1 MDETMTSTEN
11 SPADSAT
18 SPDAGHLVPPSA
30 RERVTIAP
38 PAEWVSIRAVDETP
52 GTAAPG
58 ASALLLF
65 DRQHHASLGARY
77 ERSVRLLKTVQAVH
91 EAAQWRL
98 DFDPGTQRVAV
109 HSVAIRRADQ
119 CIEHAAPE
127 RLRLLQREENLER
140 LVIDGRVTVV
150 LLIEDVRVG
159 DIIDASFTVQSQSRI
174 LPEHFW
180 TFCVVPTHVPLRAFH
195 LSVRYPN
202 SRALRWKASDD
213 DFAPVFHKHGDESEW
228 HWKLEEVRPR
238 DVEPAVPGWHIG
250 DPWMQVSDCASWD
263 QVAIGF
269 QEAWRE
275 ELNAPELIEAANQ
288 IAAAAATPAERAD
301 RALTLVQD
309 DVRYL
314 SLNSGLGGQVPSP
327 PGVVLRRRF
336 GDCKDKSF
344 LAAHLLRRLGIP
356 ARPVLIN
363 TALRHTI
370 EPLLPMPDAFNHVV
384 VEYEVA
390 GKRRWVDVTLPMQG
404 GGALNRPMPEFRLGL
419 PIGPGVTAL
428 DRLASVAG
436 LNDHYELRETFTID
450 TAGRPSM
457 LKVLVTASGTEA
469 ENLRRE
475 LAMEG
480 PETVARSREQFYRQF
495 FADLRRVGTLEWRDD
510 RAHNEMRLA
519 ELFDIR
525 GVTVPGRDAQTCVF
539 EHRAHLIQA
548 VLGFSETGARK
559 QPFGLRYPCHVH
571 HWIEIESPALSGGPG
586 HTRPGRDLAFRFSCD
601 LNEQY
606 GRIIAHYSL
615 RTLAD
620 AVRPDRFEQYKTK
633 VREIWPCTFLHVVLP
648 LGLALPKR
656 NRAAG
661 SLLPAAPPARKN
673 KARNDAA
680 VENPAPSEL
689 TLPAEPAPALAPA
702 PGSAVETVAAPAES
716 ALPSPK
722 TPAPPKRVANPSS
735 AAAFTDPTSTA
746 IQPRSRRR
754 RRRSRFNWRKA
765 VQIAVFAIIA
775 LVVVLVLIMANLRK
789 G

>member
-1 MDETMTSTEN
+1 MDEMMTSTEN
-11 SPADSAT
+11 PSPGSVT
-18 SPDAGHLVPPSA
+18 SPDAGHLIPPNA

-38 PAEWVSIRAVDETP
+38 PAEWVSIRTVDETS
-52 GTAAPG
+52 GAAAPG
-58 ASALLLF
+58 AYALLLL
-65 DRQHHASLGARY
+65 DRQHHAALGARY

-98 DFDPGTQRVAV
+98 DFDPGAQRVTV
-109 HSVAIRRADQ
+109 HSVTIRREGQ
-119 CIEHAAPE
+119 SVEHAVPE

-159 DIIDASFTVQSQSRI
+159 DIIDVSFTLQSQSRI

-180 TFCVVPTHVPLRAFH
+180 TFCVVPTHAPLRAFH

-213 DFAPVFHKHGDESEW
+213 DFAPVFHKYGDESEW
-228 HWKLEEVRPR
+228 HWKLDDVRPR

-250 DPWMQVSDCASWD
+250 DPWMQVSDCASWE
-263 QVAIGF
+263 QVAAGF
-269 QEAWRE
+269 QETWCE
-275 ELNAPELIEAANQ
+275 ELDAPELIEAANQ
-288 IAAAAATPAERAD
+288 IAASAATPAERAD
-301 RALTLVQD
+301 HALTLVQD

-363 TALRHTI
+363 TALLQTI
-370 EPLLPMPDAFNHVV
+370 ESLLPMPDAFNHVI

-436 LNDHYELRETFTID
+436 QNDHYELRETFTID

-457 LKVLVTASGTEA
+457 LKVLVTASGTQA

-480 PETVARSREQFYRQF
+480 PEAVARSREQFYRQF

-510 RAHNEMRLA
+510 RARNEMRLA

-525 GVTVPGRDAQTCVF
+525 GVTLPGRDAQTCVF

-548 VLGFSETGARK
+548 VLGFSETGTRK

-586 HTRPGRDLAFRFSCD
+586 QSRPGRDLAFRFSCD
-601 LNEQY
+601 LREQY

-620 AVRPDRFEQYKTK
+620 AVKPERFEQYKTK
-633 VREIWPCTFLHVVLP
+633 VREIWPCTFLHVALP

-656 NRAAG
+656 NRPPG
-661 SLLPAAPPARKN
+661 SLLPAPPPARKN
-673 KARNDAA
+673 KAENDAA
-680 VENPAPSEL
+680 VENPAPSDL
-689 TLPAEPAPALAPA
+689 TLPAEPAPALVPA
-702 PGSAVETVAAPAES
+702 SGSALETEAAPTEPRR
-716 ALPSPK
+716 PSPK
-722 TPAPPKRVANPSS
+722 PPAPPTPATNPPS
-735 AAAFTDPTSTA
+735 AAAFKDPASTA

-754 RRRSRFNWRKA
+754 RRRSRVNWRKA
-765 VQIAVFAIIA
+765 VPIALFAIIA
-775 LVVVLVLIMANLRK
+775 LVVVFALIIINLRK